1 MQNPFIRVGLV
12 GYLTDDVIEY
22 VYYLNLDD
30 RISKPLHLNS
40 DTGKEFLPMFLEY
53 MHRDASVRTT
63 TKVLFENHNNDIQ
76 AILMELTD
84 TDSVNEVIKSYHN
97 FYLDY
102 VESIKFISKGS
113 SMVVPYPLS
122 ANRNIDFDYYI
133 ILEQDVNQTFAEYS
147 NLSSLFE
154 IYRNRLQEVLQFIPQ
169 DKLVRITIP
178 YKPYDESDTASR
190 MTIVDQIGS
199 ACSKFFEEHYSN
211 LESSEIDSNPQS
223 SNSTF

>member
-12 GYLTDDVIEY
+12 GYLTDEVIEY
-22 VYYLNLDD
+22 VNYLNIDT
-30 RISKPLHLNS
+30 RISKPLHINDEL
-40 DTGKEFLPMFLEY
+40 GKEFLPMFTDY
-53 MHRDASVRTT
+53 MHRDSSVRTS
-63 TKVLFENHNNDIQ
+63 TKVLFENNNNDLQ
-76 AILMELTD
+76 LVMSSLTD
-84 TDSVNEVIKSYHN
+84 SSSIEELVRSYHN

-102 VESIKFISKGS
+102 IESIKFITEGS
-113 SMVVPYPLS
+113 CMVVPYPLS
-122 ANRNIDFDYYI
+122 SNRNIDFDYYV

-147 NLSSLFE
+147 NLSSLFDT
-154 IYRNRLQEVLQFIPQ
+154 YKRRMDEVLPFIPQ
-169 DKLVRITIP
+169 DRSVRITIP